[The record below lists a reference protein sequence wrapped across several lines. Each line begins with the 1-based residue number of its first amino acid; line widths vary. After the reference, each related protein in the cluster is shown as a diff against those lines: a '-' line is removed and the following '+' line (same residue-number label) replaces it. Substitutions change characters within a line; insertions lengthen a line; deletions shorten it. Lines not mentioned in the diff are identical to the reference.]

1 MPGLAEG
8 VFTAGVL
15 VEMAHERNVDMPIA
29 AAVVALLD
37 GKLTVDEAIESL
49 LTRPLRAEG

>member
-1 MPGLAEG
+1 LAEG

>member
-1 MPGLAEG
+1 
-8 VFTAGVL
+8 
-15 VEMAHERNVDMPIA
+15 MPIA